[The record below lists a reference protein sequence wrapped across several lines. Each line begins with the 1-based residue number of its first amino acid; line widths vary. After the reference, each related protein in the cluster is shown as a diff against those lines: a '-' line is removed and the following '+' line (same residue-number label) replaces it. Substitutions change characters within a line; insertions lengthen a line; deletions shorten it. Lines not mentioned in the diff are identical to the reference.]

1 MIQLVNLIASSN
13 QVEKT
18 KIKLMASGE
27 FTKVISNEFKP
38 SLDVSNM
45 GSSIIVINVIDLYD
59 KPKFK
64 TWLKDL
70 ADKILKH
77 KLVNLVLI
85 YDPKMYIVKENN
97 PVRAL
102 ITGACLVSSDIE
114 IIQGGIQTSF
124 VKSLF

>member
-13 QVEKT
+13 QIEKT

-45 GSSIIVINVIDLYD
+45 RDSIIVINVIDLYD
-59 KPKFK
+59 KPEFR

-97 PVRAL
+97 PFRAL

-114 IIQGGIQTSF
+114 IIQRGIQTSF